1 MERIIYIQM
10 YPEQRFIRHRIQ
22 VTIELLIIFILQ
34 FAGLQCPQRITVIDD
49 VIFVCFNLFSIFPVF
64 LFTKSNRYGKKTT
77 IFLQQR
83 RDAGFFQEFFAFI
96 VNVKYYI
103 CTTVSFIYVLN
114 GELRTTIATPFHCL
128 STFFMGFRD
137 YFHFL
142 SHHES

>member
-34 FAGLQCPQRITVIDD
+34 FAGFQCPQRITVIDD
-49 VIFVCFNLFSIFPVF
+49 IIFVCFNLFSIFPGF
-64 LFTKSNRYGKKTT
+64 LLTKSNRYGKETT

-83 RDAGFFQEFFAFI
+83 RNAGLFQEFLTFI

-103 CTTVSFIYVLN
+103 CTTVSFINVLN
-114 GELRTTIATPFHCL
+114 GELRTAIATPFHCL

-137 YFHFL
+137 NFHFL